1 MILASCDSGLLVPA
15 GADELLGLTTSLVAL
30 GTVGIVAS
38 VVPVADAA
46 ATRLMLALHERLEG
60 CGSLAEALRG
70 ACDDLGDDPILTA
83 TGRSFVALGAG

>member
-1 MILASCDSGLLVPA
+1 
-15 GADELLGLTTSLVAL
+15 
-30 GTVGIVAS
+30 

-70 ACDDLGDDPILTA
+70 ARGDLGDDPVLTA
-83 TGRSFVALGAG
+83 TGWSFVALGAG